1 MGKSITITVRLA
13 DTDFAQDYE
22 VDPERPLVELVRRVA
37 KDQDVPLVTRQGR
50 PLAWEAEGPDWRE
63 GKTGRTDL
71 TRTQPL
77 DRIATRVLAD
87 EGEKSPLFMITV
99 TIPGAA
105 EALEER
111 AEEAKRAEIE
121 ARLAQREAER
131 AAAEAEHKAAM
142 EAMGPGLD
150 GDEDIVTERV
160 PAITDGALEDQA
172 TEPMGAPPQRP
183 GAIDIRTPGAPTR
196 PRRPGEGGQ
205 PVEQRIRRA
214 GTQERRGGP
223 GTQER
228 RGGPGTQ
235 ERRARKPGSGG
246 RRKKSKKKAGV
257 LFGLPMGAVI
267 GIAAGGVLML
277 GLLVTVIAV
286 SVGGDDEP
294 TVTPTATIT
303 PVPDVVVDIPVVT
316 PPPTPAPTVATP
328 PPVKFVTFFSKGT
341 VDRNSAGSA
350 GAQISS
356 FAKSEVKLGYRVN
369 LASSGSHTVGLKG
382 RFTLKVSDGGS
393 TLSGGSTKSCRAVT
407 VGKEAKVSL
416 HWTGDRVTAWVNGGR
431 CGPVSVA
438 GTSGFPAWK
447 FSFDPGVTITGLWA
461 KAPAEE

>member
-1 MGKSITITVRLA
+1 MLSSAAMGKAITITVRLA
-13 DTDFAQDYE
+13 GTEFEQDYE
-22 VDPERPLVELVRRVA
+22 VEPERPLVELVRRVA

-77 DRIATRVLAD
+77 DRIAARMLEEHGRRA
-87 EGEKSPLFMITV
+87 PLFMISV

-105 EALEER
+105 EALTDR

-131 AAAEAEHKAAM
+131 QAELAAM
-142 EAMGPGLD
+142 EPGLAE
-150 GDEDIVTERV
+150 DEDIVTERV
-160 PAITDGALEDQA
+160 PAITDHMLEDSP

-183 GAIDIRTPGAPTR
+183 GAIDIRDPSMPSQ
-196 PRRPGEGGQ
+196 PRKQGDGR

-214 GTQERRGGP
+214 D
-223 GTQER
+223 
-228 RGGPGTQ
+228 GPGTQ
-235 ERRARKPGSGG
+235 ERRARRPGQGG
-246 RRKKSKKKAGV
+246 GKRRKSKKKAGV
-257 LFGLPMGAVI
+257 LWGLPMGAVI

-286 SVGGDDEP
+286 TAGGDKPEP
-294 TVTPTATIT
+294 TPTSAATVTPL
-303 PVPDVVVDIPVVT
+303 PDVVIDIPVAT

-328 PPVKFVTFFSKGT
+328 PPVEFETFYSKGS
-341 VDRNSAGSA
+341 VDRNNGKST

-356 FAKSEVKLGYRVN
+356 FAKPEVKLGYKVN
-369 LASSGSHTVGLKG
+369 LAGPGSHTVGLKG
-382 RFTLKVSDGGS
+382 RFSLKVSDSGS
-393 TLSGGSTKSCRAVT
+393 TLSGASTKSCRPAT
-407 VGKEAKVSL
+407 VGKDTRVSV
-416 HWTGDRVTAWVNGGR
+416 HWTGNKVSAYVAGKR
-431 CGPVSVA
+431 CGPVSVSS
-438 GTSGFPAWK
+438 TSGFPAWQ
-447 FSFDPGVTITGLWA
+447 FTFDQGVTITGLWA